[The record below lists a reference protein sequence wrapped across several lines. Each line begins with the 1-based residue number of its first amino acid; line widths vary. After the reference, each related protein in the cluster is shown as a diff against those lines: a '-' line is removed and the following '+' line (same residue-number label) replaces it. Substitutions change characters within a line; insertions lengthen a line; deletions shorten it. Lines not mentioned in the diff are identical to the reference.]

1 VTELLETAMAIMRLS
16 SSRLAQVSENVG
28 NVSTPGYKRGIAYRA
43 THAALDTDLTAA
55 RYQDATQGKL
65 QATGA
70 PLDVAIDGN
79 GWFELR
85 DGDQL
90 VYSRLGQFHRTDDG
104 RLANG
109 RGQIVQDAGGGD
121 VVLDRGDVSIL
132 PDGTVLDGQRPVAR
146 IALRVAGDGSNA
158 PTAATTMID
167 AADATLRQGMVE
179 ASNVA
184 LGDEM
189 LSMMTAMREAEG
201 GARLVQV
208 YDELM
213 GRALT
218 TLGQG
223 GR

>member
-1 VTELLETAMAIMRLS
+1 MAILRLS
-16 SSRLAQVSENVG
+16 SARLAQVSENVG
-28 NVSTPGYKRGIAYRA
+28 NVSTPGYKRGVAYRA
-43 THAALDTDLTAA
+43 MQAALDADGAA
-55 RYQDATQGKL
+55 TTWQDRTQGKL

-70 PLDVAIDGN
+70 ALDLAIEGE
-79 GWFELR
+79 GAFELR
-85 DGDQL
+85 DGEQM
-90 VYSRLGQFHRTDDG
+90 VAARSGQFHRLDDG
-104 RLANG
+104 RLADARG
-109 RGQIVQDAGGGD
+109 RIVQDLDGGD
-121 VVLDRGDVSIL
+121 VVLPRDTVTIL

-146 IALRVAGDGSNA
+146 IALRSENGGEAEGV
-158 PTAATTMID
+158 M
-167 AADATLRQGMVE
+167 LRQGMVE

-218 TLGQG
+218 TLGKG

>member
-1 VTELLETAMAIMRLS
+1 MAILRLS

-28 NVSTPGYKRGIAYRA
+28 NVSTPGYKRGVAYRA
-43 THAALDTDLTAA
+43 MQAALDTDGVAA
-55 RYQDATQGKL
+55 TWHDRTQGKL

-70 PLDVAIDGN
+70 PLDLAIEGE
-79 GWFELR
+79 GAFELR
-85 DGDQL
+85 DGERM
-90 VYSRLGQFHRTDDG
+90 VAARIGQFHRMDDG
-104 RLANG
+104 RLADG
-109 RGQIVQDAGGGD
+109 RGRIVQDMGGGD
-121 VVLDRGDVSIL
+121 VVLPRDDVTIL
-132 PDGTVLDGQRPVAR
+132 SDGTVLDGQRPVAR
-146 IALRVAGDGSNA
+146 IALRSENGGEAEGA
-158 PTAATTMID
+158 M
-167 AADATLRQGMVE
+167 LRQGMVE

-189 LSMMTAMREAEG
+189 LAMMTAMREAEG

-218 TLGQG
+218 TLGG

>member
-1 VTELLETAMAIMRLS
+1 MAILRLS

-28 NVSTPGYKRGIAYRA
+28 NVSTPGYKRAVAYR
-43 THAALDTDLTAA
+43 TMEAALNADGVASTWHD
-55 RYQDATQGKL
+55 RTQGKL
-65 QATGA
+65 QASGA
-70 PLDVAIDGN
+70 PLDLAIEGE
-79 GWFELR
+79 GAFELR
-85 DGDQL
+85 DGERM
-90 VYSRLGQFHRTDDG
+90 VAARSGQFHRMDDG
-104 RLANG
+104 RLADG
-109 RGQIVQDAGGGD
+109 RGRIVQDLAGGD
-121 VVLDRGDVSIL
+121 VVLPRDDVTIL

-146 IALRVAGDGSNA
+146 IALRSENGGE
-158 PTAATTMID
+158 ATGAM
-167 AADATLRQGMVE
+167 LRQGIVE

-213 GRALT
+213 GRALS
-218 TLGQG
+218 TLGQD

>member
-1 VTELLETAMAIMRLS
+1 MAILRLS

-28 NVSTPGYKRGIAYRA
+28 NVSTPGYKRGVAYRGVQ
-43 THAALDTDLTAA
+43 AALDADGVAA
-55 RYQDATQGKL
+55 TWADRTQGKL

-70 PLDVAIDGN
+70 PLDLAIEGDGA
-79 GWFELR
+79 FELR
-85 DGDQL
+85 DGEHM
-90 VYSRLGQFHRTDDG
+90 VAARTGQFHRMDDG
-104 RLANG
+104 RLADG
-109 RGQIVQDAGGGD
+109 RGRIVQDMGGGD
-121 VVLDRGDVSIL
+121 VVLPSDTVTIL
-132 PDGTVLDGQRPVAR
+132 PDGTILDGQRPVAR
-146 IALRVAGDGSNA
+146 IALRTESGAEAEGA
-158 PTAATTMID
+158 M
-167 AADATLRQGMVE
+167 LRQGMVE
-179 ASNVA
+179 ASNVT

>member
-1 VTELLETAMAIMRLS
+1 MTELLESAMAILRLS

-28 NVSTPGYKRGIAYRA
+28 NVSTPGYKRGVAYR
-43 THAALDTDLTAA
+43 TMQAALDADVPAA
-55 RYQDATQGKL
+55 SYQDRAQGRL

-70 PLDVAIDGN
+70 PLDLAIDGD

-85 DGDQL
+85 DGDRS
-90 VYSRLGQFHRTDDG
+90 VTSRTGQFHRLADG
-104 RLANG
+104 RLADG
-109 RGQIVQDAGGGD
+109 RGRIVQDAGGGD
-121 VVLDRGDVSIL
+121 VVLDRDDVRIL

-146 IALRVAGDGSNA
+146 IAIGSAGG
-158 PTAATTMID
+158 TASGAS
-167 AADATLRQGMVE
+167 LRQGMVE
-179 ASNVA
+179 ASNVT

-189 LSMMTAMREAEG
+189 LAMMTAMREAEG

>member
-1 VTELLETAMAIMRLS
+1 MTDLMESAMAILRLS
-16 SSRLAQVSENVG
+16 SSRLAQVSQNVG
-28 NVSTPGYKRGIAYRA
+28 NVSTPGYKRGVAYRA
-43 THAALDTDLTAA
+43 LQAALDADGVASTWHD
-55 RYQDATQGKL
+55 RTQGKL

-70 PLDVAIDGN
+70 PLDLAIEGE
-79 GWFELR
+79 GAFELR
-85 DGDQL
+85 DGEQM
-90 VYSRLGQFHRTDDG
+90 VAARSGQFHRLDDG
-104 RLANG
+104 RLADG
-109 RGQIVQDAGGGD
+109 RGRIVQDLGGGD
-121 VVLDRGDVSIL
+121 VVLPRGTVTIL
-132 PDGTVLDGQRPVAR
+132 PDGTILDGQRPVAR
-146 IALRVAGDGSNA
+146 IALRSDSGGEAEGA
-158 PTAATTMID
+158 M
-167 AADATLRQGMVE
+167 LRQGMVE

-189 LSMMTAMREAEG
+189 LAMMTAMREAEG